1 MKNLKFA
8 ALLAAAMAVGA
19 AKADDS
25 YLYWMVASDVAYGE
39 LAGESLNRTG
49 AIKGDSEDYYAK
61 VKTDDGTYLT
71 LYGVDGKPASE
82 ELAINSTGRAY
93 FSSDSSFSSF
103 VFELYN
109 DSDERV
115 GWSVLPYSSAKD
127 YIYGDP
133 TYGAGTATYGVAN
146 LIPEPSSGLLL
157 LLGLAGLGLR
167 RRRAQ
172 AA

>member
-25 YLYWMVASDVAYGE
+25 YLYWMVGSDVTYGT
-39 LAGESLNRTG
+39 LAGSLAG
-49 AIKGDSEDYYAK
+49 SPAIEGDIEDYYAK
-61 VKTDDGTYLT
+61 VMTDDGTYLM

-82 ELAINSTGRAY
+82 ALAINSTGRAY
-93 FSSDSSFSSF
+93 FSSDSTFSSF

>member
-25 YLYWMVASDVAYGE
+25 YLYWMVGSDVKYGA
-39 LAGESLNRTG
+39 LAGSLANTL
-49 AIKGDSEDYYAK
+49 AIEGDIEDYYAK
-61 VKTDDGTYLT
+61 VMTDDGTYLT

-82 ELAINSTGRAY
+82 ELAVNSTGRAY

-109 DSDERV
+109 EYDERV

-127 YIYGDP
+127 YIYSDA
-133 TYGAGTATYGVAN
+133 TLGAGTATYHVAD

-167 RRRAQ
+167 RRRAR